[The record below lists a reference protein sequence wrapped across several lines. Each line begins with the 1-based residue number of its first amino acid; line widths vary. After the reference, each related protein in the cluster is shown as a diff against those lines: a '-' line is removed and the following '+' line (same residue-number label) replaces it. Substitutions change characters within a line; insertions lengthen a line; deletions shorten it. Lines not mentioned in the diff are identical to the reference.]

1 MTDSKNY
8 NTDQL
13 IAYLVIVCLSIVVSL
28 VATVYFRN
36 SAMNTH
42 FKEEIKLRTYNYLK
56 AEDFKN

>member
-1 MTDSKNY
+1 MTVDNNY
-8 NTDQL
+8 NTGQL
-13 IAYLVIVCLSIVVSL
+13 IAYLVVVCLSIVVSL

-42 FKEEIKLRTYNYLK
+42 FKEEIKLMTYNYLK